1 MTAAQIIGLI
11 LTFFLVMI
19 LFMIGASKKSRYLE
33 KISYL
38 ESAVRT
44 WQLTKG
50 NYDFIRDA
58 FDEIERNNQDR
69 QRTRELY
76 DLFIIKYQKFK
87 KAEIIKSVAKE
98 PKLEEVEV

>member
-1 MTAAQIIGLI
+1 M
-11 LTFFLVMI
+11 
-19 LFMIGASKKSRYLE
+19 E
-33 KISYL
+33 KIIYL
-38 ESAVRT
+38 ESVVRT
-44 WQLTKG
+44 WHISEA
-50 NYDFIRDA
+50 NYIFIRDA

-69 QRTRELY
+69 PRTRELY

>member
-1 MTAAQIIGLI
+1 MITAIII
-11 LTFFLVMI
+11 TFFLSLI
-19 LFMIGASKKSRYLE
+19 LFLIGASKKSMYME
-33 KISYL
+33 KIIYL
-38 ESAVRT
+38 ESVVRD
-44 WQLTKG
+44 WHVSEA
-50 NYDFIRDA
+50 NYDYIRDA

-87 KAEIIKSVAKE
+87 KAEIIKLVAKE

>member
-1 MTAAQIIGLI
+1 MITAIIISL
-11 LTFFLVMI
+11 FLSLI
-19 LFMIGASKKSRYLE
+19 LFMIGASKKSRYFE

-44 WQLTKG
+44 WQLTKA

-69 QRTRELY
+69 PRTRELY
-76 DLFIIKYQKFK
+76 DQFIIKYQKFK
-87 KAEIIKSVAKE
+87 KAEIIKLVAKE

>member
-1 MTAAQIIGLI
+1 MTATHIIGLI
-11 LTFFLVMI
+11 LTFFLVMT

-33 KISYL
+33 KIIYL

-50 NYDFIRDA
+50 NYIFIRDA
-58 FDEIERNNQDR
+58 FDEIERNNQDKA
-69 QRTRELY
+69 RTRELY
-76 DLFIIKYQKFK
+76 DQFVIKYQKFK
-87 KAEIIKSVAKE
+87 KAEIIKLVAKE

>member
-1 MTAAQIIGLI
+1 MIIAI
-11 LTFFLVMI
+11 IITFFLSLI
-19 LFMIGASKKSRYLE
+19 LFLIGASKKSRYME
-33 KISYL
+33 KIIYL
-38 ESAVRT
+38 ESVVRD
-44 WQLTKG
+44 WHISEA
-50 NYDFIRDA
+50 NYIFIRDA

-98 PKLEEVEV
+98 VKLEEAEV